1 MTGQY
6 IIRRLLIMLPVLL
19 GISLIIFI
27 MVRVIPGDPG
37 IIMAGPHATKD
48 QVEQIRAQLGL
59 DKHPVT
65 QYFIFLKNLFRGD
78 LGTSTRTGLPVTQEI
93 MARLPNTLLLAF
105 ASILIASIFGI
116 STGIIAGV
124 KQNSKF
130 DYLSMLVALFGL
142 SMPVFW
148 LGLMLML
155 LFSIKLGWFPA
166 VGAESLKHLIL
177 PAITLGA
184 NSTAIIARMTR
195 SSMLE
200 VIRLDYIRTARAKGL
215 PEKLVLSRHALKNAL
230 IPVVTV
236 IGLQTGIL
244 LGGAVLTEIVFAW
257 PGIGRL
263 LVEAI
268 LSRDYPVVQ
277 GVVLVV
283 ATMFIFVNLIVDVL
297 YAYLDP
303 RIRYH

>member
-6 IIRRLLIMLPVLL
+6 IIRRLLIMIPVLL
-19 GISLIIFI
+19 GVSLIIFT
-27 MVRVIPGDPG
+27 MVRVIPGDPA
-37 IIMAGPHATKD
+37 IIMAGPHANKE
-48 QVEQIRAQLGL
+48 QVDQIRASLGM
-59 DKHPVT
+59 DRHPVV
-65 QYFIFLKNLFRGD
+65 QYFSFLGDLLQGD
-78 LGTSTRTGLPVTQEI
+78 LGRSTRTGLPVTREI
-93 MARLPNTLLLAF
+93 MARFPNTVVLALTAIIL
-105 ASILIASIFGI
+105 ASLVGVL
-116 STGIIAGV
+116 TGIIAGV
-124 KQNSKF
+124 KQNSVF
-130 DYLSMLVALFGL
+130 DHISMMIALFGL

-155 LFSIKLGWFPA
+155 LFSIQLGWLPS
-166 VGAESLKHLIL
+166 VGAESWKHLIL

-200 VIRLDYIRTARAKGL
+200 VIRLDYVRTARAKGL
-215 PEKLVLSRHALKNAL
+215 TEKMVIWRHALKNAL

-236 IGLQTGIL
+236 IGLQTGTL

-277 GVVLVV
+277 GVVLLV
-283 ATMFIFVNLIVDVL
+283 ATLFIMINLIVDLL
-297 YAYLDP
+297 YSYLDP
-303 RIRYH
+303 RIRYT